1 MQRIVNTG
9 WRNVLHSNTHY
20 ATFERMECIGTT
32 KERLGGFQNDSK
44 RFDLRSRQVRGLRN
58 DIPTCAVRHKHSPMP
73 GVRANLS
80 VASHCRCS
88 RILGGNAM
96 IMCPGS
102 CHREMVD
109 FTCNYLTWTEP
120 PLIYWCPDC
129 NHIMTDFS
137 TQEEEE

>member
-1 MQRIVNTG
+1 MQRIVSIG
-9 WRNVLHSNTHY
+9 WRNVLHLNTLY
-20 ATFERMECIGTT
+20 ATFERTGCIGMTR
-32 KERLGGFQNDSK
+32 ERPGGFQNDTK
-44 RFDLRSRQVRGLRN
+44 RFDLRSRQVRRLWC
-58 DIPTCAVRHKHSPMP
+58 DVSTCAVRHKHTSMSSL
-73 GVRANLS
+73 RADIS

-137 TQEEEE
+137 TQEEE